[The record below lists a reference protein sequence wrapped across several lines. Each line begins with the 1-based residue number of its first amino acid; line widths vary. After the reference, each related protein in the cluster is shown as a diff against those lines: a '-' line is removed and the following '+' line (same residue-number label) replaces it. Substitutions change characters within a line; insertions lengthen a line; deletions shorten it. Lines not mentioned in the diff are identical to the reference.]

1 MLAIHELEQ
10 SHQLLINTRIKFIHL
25 PAEHSIG
32 SYFYH
37 SLSLTIPSTNDID
50 RQTCHSTMSSPNPE
64 HHYCRYFHFNRSSF
78 DWRVLLGFRLFCFV
92 FINSIFFISAC
103 MTSFPAAVEHRKPVG
118 CNAMGNHTQNNGDR
132 CGSKDRLCAWKRR
145 VYHHHNKHNAG

>member
-1 MLAIHELEQ
+1 M
-10 SHQLLINTRIKFIHL
+10 
-25 PAEHSIG
+25 
-32 SYFYH
+32 
-37 SLSLTIPSTNDID
+37 IPSTNDIYRHVIQPSLALILSIITVD
-50 RQTCHSTMSSPNPE
+50 TFISIDL
-64 HHYCRYFHFNRSSF
+64 SF

-92 FINSIFFISAC
+92 FINSIFLISAC
-103 MTSFPAAVEHRKPVG
+103 MTCFPAAVEHRKPVG